1 MVSTILNSFITEPL
15 GRKKSFIFGQL
26 IILSGW
32 VMLYFAC
39 SFQILL
45 AARLVMGIGVG
56 IVFPVTCIY
65 LSEIALVSS
74 MKIAYL
80 QFKNFFSFQ
89 GTFSW
94 NNGCNEY
101 SDYLWCFC
109 VFASFW
115 SNFRPQR
122 VNNNIVFA
130 SYLVSRVFI
139 FPTRIT
145 FMATEKVSNI
155 SKTKSQFSF
164 FALLGISQM
173 ML

>member
-15 GRKKSFIFGQL
+15 GRKKSLIFGQL

-45 AARLVMGIGVG
+45 TARLVMGIGVG

-80 QFKNFFSFQ
+80 QFKNFFLISR
-89 GTFSW
+89 
-94 NNGCNEY
+94 Y
-101 SDYLWCFC
+101 
-109 VFASFW
+109 V
-115 SNFRPQR
+115 
-122 VNNNIVFA
+122 
-130 SYLVSRVFI
+130 LV
-139 FPTRIT
+139 
-145 FMATEKVSNI
+145 E
-155 SKTKSQFSF
+155 QW
-164 FALLGISQM
+164 L
-173 ML
+173 